1 MDSMTLHNNWN
12 GICSQITTY
21 NDVDH
26 QQFNALASRLIP
38 QAMSDGFLIL
48 TVENSFL
55 KNWAERS
62 FSGIIQR
69 ALLDIYNIPFTV
81 VIEVDDDQSS
91 TQIKQQIPSS
101 GIATQQVQQ
110 PLQQYTQQSN
120 QQAQSNIQSSPQ
132 TFTQSQTQISSQQFD
147 IDENINTQTHNSI
160 KKSTEENNPT
170 LPTLT
175 FENFVIGESN
185 RMAYSMAVEVAEVP
199 GNVTLNPLFI
209 YGKSGLGKTHLM
221 RAIQNYINETQPELR
236 TIYVDSEEL
245 ISGYADAG
253 AQHDKEKSSYKNF
266 KNHYETAD
274 VLLIDDIQFLR
285 GKKTLDIVFQIIN
298 KMITQGKQIVLSAD
312 RAPKNID
319 LDERYSSRFL
329 QGGTIDIQPPEIET
343 KLAIVKSYINEY
355 HNSTGDNSFA
365 IPENVQ
371 MYIAENSSSN
381 IREMKGAV
389 NKVIYHM
396 IFSHMDNI
404 SIGEVNTL
412 LENYFSGSM
421 SRNLSV
427 EDIQKTVE
435 DFYKIRHSELI
446 GQSRSRSVMY
456 PRQIAIYL
464 CRQLLDVPFND
475 IGKKFNRDHST
486 AMHSVTK
493 VEKLL
498 LENRDVQ
505 EEIEALKHLIKEL

>member
-1 MDSMTLHNNWN
+1 MDSITLNNNWN
-12 GICSQITTY
+12 NVCDRITMY
-21 NDVDH
+21 SDVDQ
-26 QQFNALASRLIP
+26 QQFKALASRMQP
-38 QAMSDGFLIL
+38 QAMSDGFLML

-55 KNWAERS
+55 KNWAERD
-62 FSGIIQR
+62 FSASIQR
-69 ALLDIYNIPFTV
+69 ALQDIYNIPFTV
-81 VIEVDDDQSS
+81 VIEIDE
-91 TQIKQQIPSS
+91 TPTAQQTFP
-101 GIATQQVQQ
+101 
-110 PLQQYTQQSN
+110 
-120 QQAQSNIQSSPQ
+120 QQAQPVVSTSAPEISINQESFARFQ
-132 TFTQSQTQISSQQFD
+132 QTQSRGFIEQFSGSEISSTAQPID
-147 IDENINTQTHNSI
+147 IAGDRT
-160 KKSTEENNPT
+160 NNPTNAADDMNMT

-221 RAIQNYINETQPELR
+221 RAIQNYINETQPSLR

-298 KMITQGKQIVLSAD
+298 KMIIKGKQIVLSAD

-355 HNSTGDNSFA
+355 HNSTGDKSFS
-365 IPENVQ
+365 IPESVQ

-396 IFSHMDNI
+396 IYSQMDNI
-404 SIGEVNTL
+404 SIGEINGL

-421 SRNLSV
+421 SRNLTV
-427 EDIQKTVE
+427 EDIQKQVE
-435 DFYKIRHSELI
+435 DFYKIKHSDLV

-486 AMHSVTK
+486 AMHSVAK
-493 VEKLL
+493 VEKQL

-505 EEIEALKHLIKEL
+505 EEIEALKQLIKEL

>member
-1 MDSMTLHNNWN
+1 MDSITLNNNWLN
-12 GICSQITTY
+12 VCNQIATY
-21 NDVDH
+21 ADVDQ
-26 QQFNALASRLIP
+26 QQFNALASRLKP
-38 QAMSDGFLIL
+38 QAMSDGFLML

-62 FSGIIQR
+62 FSSVIQR
-69 ALLDIYNIPFTV
+69 ALEEIYHIPFTIV
-81 VIEVDDDQSS
+81 VEIDEEQES
-91 TQIKQQIPSS
+91 QQPVVQHVQPAVQPSVQAQPIS
-101 GIATQQVQQ
+101 QAVVPPVTQQPQVQLETSTTVNADLTAQ
-110 PLQQYTQQSN
+110 PAETI
-120 QQAQSNIQSSPQ
+120 AQKPS
-132 TFTQSQTQISSQQFD
+132 
-147 IDENINTQTHNSI
+147 IDTI
-160 KKSTEENNPT
+160 NPT

-199 GNVTLNPLFI
+199 GSITLNPLFI

-266 KNHYETAD
+266 KNFYETAD
-274 VLLIDDIQFLR
+274 VLLIDDIQFLQ
-285 GKKTLDIVFQIIN
+285 GKKQTLDIVFQILN
-298 KMITQGKQIVLSAD
+298 KMIIQGKQIVLSAD

-355 HNSTGDNSFA
+355 HSSTGDMSFS

-396 IFSHMDNI
+396 IFSHLENVSI
-404 SIGEVNTL
+404 SEVNSL

-421 SRNLSV
+421 SRNLAV
-427 EDIQKTVE
+427 EDIQKQVE
-435 DFYKIRHSELI
+435 DFYKIKHSDLV

-486 AMHSVTK
+486 AMHSVAK
-493 VEKLL
+493 VEKQL

-505 EEIEALKHLIKEL
+505 EEIEALTRLIKEL